1 MKKAIALVLVIA
13 ALIAPVFANAQQ
25 ETAAAA
31 AQQSRHLV
39 IATTYPNS
47 TGTAAPL
54 NNQKAIYIFIDKL
67 AELSGGLLTAEV
79 SWGGALGTTT
89 QLFSQVRQG
98 TIDMTM
104 CGLDVLGSLKDAED
118 TNVFSVPYLFDDYD
132 HIHRYI
138 NSDAFQ
144 KLAQKIEASNGLK
157 IIADLGPGDPRNLNT
172 VKPIKTV
179 DDVKN
184 LKIRVAESPASI
196 EMWKAWGAN
205 PVVISA
211 SEIYS
216 ALENGLCD
224 GWENSITA
232 FYKLKTVEP
241 AHYISK
247 IDYQQQGVVVLI
259 GTSTYDSL
267 TDQQKAW
274 IAEAFEAAYQHNMDE
289 TYGTG
294 EYEKGAQAIQIENML
309 ADPNFQGVFVEDV
322 DVESFRLKSLEVVK
336 QFEGTLFSS
345 GLVDD
350 IRALSTKG
358 N

>member
-1 MKKAIALVLVIA
+1 MKKVFALVLIIA
-13 ALIAPVFANAQQ
+13 AIIAPVFANAQQ
-25 ETAAAA
+25 EAAT
-31 AQQSRHLV
+31 QSRHLV

-47 TGTAAPL
+47 TGDAAPL
-54 NNQKAIYIFIDKL
+54 TNQKAIYPFMEKL
-67 AELSGGLLTAEV
+67 EEISGGKLTAEV

-157 IIADLGPGDPRNLNT
+157 IIADMGPGDPRNLNT
-172 VKPIKTV
+172 VKPVKSV

-247 IDYQQQGVVVLI
+247 IDYQQQGVVVLM
-259 GTSTYDSL
+259 GTTTYNSL
-267 TDQQKAW
+267 SDQEKAW
-274 IAEAFEAAYQHNMDE
+274 INEAFEYAYQHNMDE

-294 EYEKGAQAIQIENML
+294 AYTKGAQDVQIENML
-309 ADPNFQGVFVEDV
+309 ADPNFKGVFVEDV
-322 DVESFRLKSLEVVK
+322 DVESFRQKSLEVVK
-336 QFEGTLFSS
+336 QFEGTLFAA

-358 N
+358 K